1 MSSLQRLRIGLKL
14 FLGLLPV
21 VVALTALG
29 AESNSNP
36 RIESSLSARAA
47 RNEGITQADD
57 PALTQLGEAVI
68 HFVQS
73 RDVRVFQDEVMPDTN
88 TMWEIARQSPGA
100 AQPSRAEFE
109 KSWAE
114 IAGRVSGS
122 AQQLAEWMTR
132 AGIDLRSADIQ
143 LEKVSITELLPR
155 TGATNLDG
163 LTGVDLKIVLSVKSN
178 AKSNTGKSLSGKYV
192 FSAYRAIRSGGRW
205 FIHRNVY
212 WAQIP
217 DGVADPKALAELE
230 LENYVAEN
238 RALPPGTIA
247 PDAIVIR
254 VSDQSDFKLSD
265 LRGKVVVLDFWA
277 TWCPPCQESMAKLQ
291 QLRAQHPDWKDRVE
305 LISVSIDATFKV
317 VPRHLQQRG
326 WTNTLNTWAGAGT
339 FSAEAPKA
347 YRVSSIPTTYI
358 IDPQG
363 KIAASGLPENLNIS
377 RRVDEILK
385 ASDSPKTP

>member
-1 MSSLQRLRIGLKL
+1 MSSLQHARVALKL

-21 VVALTALG
+21 VVALIASG
-29 AESNSNP
+29 AESNSNT
-36 RIESSLSARAA
+36 RIETTLSTRAA
-47 RNEGITQADD
+47 QNEGITQADD
-57 PALTQLGEAVI
+57 PALTRLGEAVI
-68 HFVQS
+68 RFVRS
-73 RDVRVFQDEVMPDTN
+73 RDVRVFKSEVLPDTN
-88 TMWEIARQSPGA
+88 TMWEIARQSSGA
-100 AQPSRAEFE
+100 AQPSRDEFE

-114 IAGRVSGS
+114 IAGRVSES
-122 AQQLAEWMTR
+122 ARKSTEWMTS
-132 AGIDLRSADIQ
+132 AGIDFQNADIR
-143 LEKVSITELLPR
+143 LEKVSIKELLPR

-163 LTGVDLKIVLSVKSN
+163 LTGVDLKIILSVKSD

-238 RALPPGTIA
+238 RALPPGTVA

-254 VSDQSDFKLSD
+254 VSDQRDFKLSD

-277 TWCPPCQESMAKLQ
+277 TWCPPCQEPMAKLQ

-305 LISVSIDATFKV
+305 LVPISIDATFKV

-358 IDPQG
+358 IDSQG

-377 RRVDEILK
+377 RRVDELLK
-385 ASDSPKTP
+385 TTAASKTP